1 MTTRS
6 AAAAVGTLTAHVR
19 YFAAAAEAAAVPAE
33 DVTLA
38 DGATAEDLVTA
49 LAAAHGPALGRVLA
63 ISSLLVDDVVRE
75 DRGAPLGAPG
85 APAVRVDVLPPFA
98 GG

>member
-1 MTTRS
+1 MTTRLD
-6 AAAAVGTLTAHVR
+6 AAAVGTLTAHVR

-33 DVTLA
+33 DVALT
-38 DGATAEDLVTA
+38 DGATAEDLVAA
-49 LAAAHGPALGRVLA
+49 LAEARGPALGRVLA

-75 DRGAPLGAPG
+75 DRDAPLTAPG
-85 APAVRVDVLPPFA
+85 AAAVRVDVLPPFA

>member
-1 MTTRS
+1 MTTRLD
-6 AAAAVGTLTAHVR
+6 AAAVGTLTAQVR

-33 DVTLA
+33 DVALA
-38 DGATAEDLVTA
+38 DGATAEDLVAA
-49 LAAAHGPALGRVLA
+49 LTEVRGPVLGRVLA
-63 ISSLLVDDVVRE
+63 ISSLLVDDVVSE
-75 DRGAPLGAPG
+75 DRTAPLTAPG

>member
-1 MTTRS
+1 MSPRLD
-6 AAAAVGTLTAHVR
+6 AAAVGTLSAQFR
-19 YFAAAAEAAAVPAE
+19 CFAAPAEAAAVPAE
-33 DVTLA
+33 DVA
-38 DGATAEDLVTA
+38 VGDGATAEDLVAA
-49 LAAAHGPALGRVLA
+49 LTEARGPALGRVLA

-75 DRGAPLGAPG
+75 DRTAPLTAPG

>member
-1 MTTRS
+1 MTARP
-6 AAAAVGTLTAHVR
+6 AAAVGTLTAHVR

-33 DVTLA
+33 DVPLP
-38 DGATAEDLVTA
+38 DGATADDLVTVLTGAHGSA
-49 LAAAHGPALGRVLA
+49 LARVLA

-75 DRGAPLGAPG
+75 DRTASLADPG
-85 APAVRVDVLPPFA
+85 AAAVRVDVLPPFA

>member
-1 MTTRS
+1 MTTRLEDT
-6 AAAAVGTLTAHVR
+6 AVGTLTVHVR
-19 YFAAAAEAAAVPAE
+19 YFAAAAEAAGVPAE
-33 DVTLA
+33 DLPLV
-38 DGATAEDLVTA
+38 DGATAGDLVDA

-75 DRGAPLGAPG
+75 DRTAALAPRA
-85 APAVRVDVLPPFA
+85 ATVRVDVLPPFA